1 MSTSA
6 GVINNAAHRRFEIDV
21 GGQIA
26 WLSYAVRDGELVL
39 IHTEVPKTLEGQGRG
54 SALARTALEYATRE
68 HLRVV
73 PRCPF
78 VRGYLQRHPEY
89 ASLVKRE

>member
-1 MSTSA
+1 MSASI
-6 GVINNAAHRRFEIDV
+6 GVINNAVSQRFEIDV
-21 GGQIA
+21 GGQVA
-26 WLSYAVRDGELVL
+26 WLSYAVRDDELIL
-39 IHTEVPKTLEGQGRG
+39 IHTEVPTAFEGQGYG
-54 SALARTALEYATRE
+54 SALARMALEFATRE

-78 VRGYLQRHPEY
+78 VRGYLRRHPEY